1 MNIAI
6 ITALNERPKISQILF
21 NCVNRLMAETDY
33 EFTVFAAC
41 HTDEDFFLSRMFRV
55 TTIMHDKNI
64 ASDKFNAALRIAI
77 NDRKFDAFM
86 IMGDDDSVSTEYVES
101 AVEYL
106 NAGYH
111 YVGMKHNGYCNTA
124 SGEAMIHRY
133 EQQTH
138 KLIGAARMISRE
150 AMLKACIKS
159 LVKVQR
165 DFDDGFKRL
174 VKGDELLIER
184 DCAQYLYRMGYVNIL
199 SSDQYC
205 PLWKEGLKR
214 SLDHSSEMRLV
225 LEGFAPTSICAGKVH
240 VTDFKSEVNIWPYS
254 ILEDK
259 CTPSN
264 FDDVTW
270 FMSDVEKEYVLSL
283 CTK

>member
-6 ITALNERPKISQILF
+6 ITSLNERPKVSQILF
-21 NCVNRLMAETDY
+21 NCVNRLRDETY
-33 EFTVFAAC
+33 HQFTVFAAC
-41 HTDEDFFLSRMFRV
+41 HTDEDLSLIEFNNA
-55 TTIMHDKNI
+55 IGIFCGQNI
-64 ASDKFNAALRIAI
+64 AADKFNSALRASFT
-77 NDRKFDAFM
+77 NAPDAFM

-124 SGEAMIHRY
+124 TGEAMIHRY

-165 DFDDGFKRL
+165 DFDDGFKQL
-174 VKGDELLIER
+174 VKGQELLIER
-184 DCAQYLYRMGYVNIL
+184 DSAQYLYRMGYVNIL

-283 CTK
+283 RTK

>member
-6 ITALNERPKISQILF
+6 ITSLNERPKVSQILF
-21 NCVNRLMAETDY
+21 NCVNRLRRETDY
-33 EFTVFAAC
+33 QFTVFASYHSGVDFDVIADN
-41 HTDEDFFLSRMFRV
+41 DEIPIRCAHNV
-55 TTIMHDKNI
+55 
-64 ASDKFNAALRIAI
+64 AADKFNSALMASFT
-77 NDRKFDAFM
+77 NSPDAFM

-111 YVGMKHNGYCNTA
+111 YVGMKHNGYCNTTT
-124 SGEAMIHRY
+124 GDAMIHRY

-165 DFDDGFKRL
+165 DFDDGFKHL
-174 VKGDELLIER
+174 VKGHELLIER
-184 DCAQYLYRMGYVNIL
+184 DSAQYLYRMGYVNIL

-240 VTDFKSEVNIWPYS
+240 VTDFKSDVNIWPYS
-254 ILEDK
+254 ILQEK

-270 FMSDVEKEYVLSL
+270 FMSDSEKEYVLSL
-283 CTK
+283 RNQ

>member
-6 ITALNERPKISQILF
+6 ITSLNERPKVSQILF
-21 NCVNRLMAETDY
+21 NCVNRLRGETDHQ
-33 EFTVFAAC
+33 FTVFAAC
-41 HTDEDFFLSRMFRV
+41 HNPIDLHTV
-55 TTIMHDKNI
+55 TSNDGIPVLCGHNVP
-64 ASDKFNAALRIAI
+64 ADKFNDALRMSFT
-77 NDRKFDAFM
+77 NSPDAFM

-124 SGEAMIHRY
+124 TGDAMIHRY

-165 DFDDGFKRL
+165 DFDDGFKQL
-174 VKGDELLIER
+174 VKGQELLIER
-184 DCAQYLYRMGYVNIL
+184 DSAQYLYRMGSVNIL

-254 ILEDK
+254 ILQEK

-270 FMSDVEKEYVLSL
+270 FMSDSEKEYVLSL
-283 CTK
+283 RSK